1 MNVSSFLTLA
11 IVVEVM
17 TGITKSVLVKLGVQ
31 LKDWVDQAISLAFSV
46 MLAAFGKID
55 FFAIID
61 EILPVDFNFPIVL
74 GIIMSALVLSR
85 GSNAVHDIL
94 KRLNPPHEGQTRIW

>member
-17 TGITKSVLVKLGVQ
+17 TGITKSVLVKLGFQ

-61 EILPVDFNFPIVL
+61 EIQPVDFNFPIVL

-94 KRLNPPHEGQTRIW
+94 KRLNPPREGQTRIW